1 MSKNKLGGIN
11 LSTVVFSKDE
21 SWISSTV
28 VEDVE
33 DEGREGNQELMNEFT
48 EIIQANN
55 TIEYKSLKENTK
67 EELRNNPSLVLASL
81 KNARIVNY
89 PVSGLKEIKANVIGK
104 FVSVHGS
111 VIKVSQVLQ
120 KVKSM
125 NFICGKCGK
134 STRAE
139 FKDGI
144 FNDNVKCFARCKGK
158 LFPDRSCKTRTIDWQ
173 KVKIQEKLYVE
184 NSQVPRTID
193 LELSGDLVDSIIP
206 GDVATISGIVK
217 VISKDQGTSRS
228 VGNQLYQLYIDA
240 HSVEKVKDTV
250 ENEKN
255 NVSFTVKD
263 LYGIR
268 EIKQDGIDTIKL
280 LVNSFCPKIFGQ
292 ELVKLGILL
301 VLFGGRNRED
311 ALNGVN
317 IRSQPHILIV
327 GDPGLG
333 KSQLLSET
341 VKVAPRGV
349 YVYGDTATA
358 AGLTV
363 NVCKDPDSG
372 DLALEA
378 GALVLVNLSS
388 YIRETRES
396 VVLMNLIK

>member
-1 MSKNKLGGIN
+1 MSKNKLGSVN
-11 LSTVVFSKDE
+11 LSSIVFSRDE
-21 SWISSTV
+21 SWITA
-28 VEDVE
+28 EEEEPIMD
-33 DEGREGNQELMNEFT
+33 GNPEIMNEFT
-48 EIIQANN
+48 DLIVEN
-55 TIEYKSLKENTK
+55 TIDFNSLNESTRDQ
-67 EELRNNPSLVLASL
+67 LRNNPSTVLNSL
-81 KNARIVNY
+81 GNARIINY
-89 PVSGLKEIKANVIGK
+89 PISGLKEIKANVIGK

-111 VIKVSQVLQ
+111 VIKVSQVMQ
-120 KVKSM
+120 RVKVM
-125 NFICGKCGK
+125 NFICSKCGK
-134 STRAE
+134 STRQE

-144 FNDNVKCFARCKGK
+144 FNDNVKCFAGCKGK
-158 LFPDRSCKTRTIDWQ
+158 LFPDRGWRTISIDWQ
-173 KVKIQEKLYVE
+173 KVKIQEKLYLGE
-184 NSQVPRTID
+184 SQVPKTID
-193 LELSGDLVDSIIP
+193 LELSGDLVDSFIP

-217 VISKDQGTSRS
+217 VISKDQGSRDS
-228 VGNQLYQLYIDA
+228 GNQLYQLYIDA
-240 HSVEKVKDTV
+240 HCVQKAKDNV

-255 NVSFTVKD
+255 NASFSLKD

-268 EIKQDGIDTIKL
+268 EVKQVGIDTIKL
-280 LVNSFCPKIFGQ
+280 LVHSFCPKIFGQ

-311 ALNGVN
+311 GLNGVH

-378 GALVLVNLSS
+378 GALVLV
-388 YIRETRES
+388 
-396 VVLMNLIK
+396 